1 MEIQLNK
8 AILFNK
14 GYVLQTSNNLQSN
27 ILYYLKIQTDN
38 NEYNKIYTSIYNNN
52 TILDIWGTTSIPQ
65 GTNVC
70 FTLTDELPQP
80 PCEPSICDFIINQP

>member
-14 GYVLQTSNNLQSN
+14 GYVLQTMNNLSLST
-27 ILYYLKIQTDN
+27 LYYLKIQAN
-38 NEYNKIYTSIYNNN
+38 NITYDRTYVPIYDNN

-65 GTNVC
+65 GTDVC
-70 FTLTDELPQP
+70 FTLTDTPEI
-80 PCEPSICDFIINQP
+80 PCETPTCDFIVN